1 MQRRRLLTLSLAGL
15 AAASVP
21 AAAQAYP
28 QRPVRIIVPY
38 PAGQGSDIF
47 ARRIAQRL
55 QDQLRQA
62 FVVENRPGAG
72 GNIGA
77 AAAARAE
84 PDGYTLLWGTN
95 ATHAANEFLYAS
107 MPFDPVRDFAPVIG
121 VVRLGMVLS
130 ATQASALNAVPDIL
144 AAARARPGQISVGL
158 PSTTAR
164 AVLEIL
170 RQTAAVDLMPVPY
183 PGSGQALTGLLRGDV
198 QLLLDTVTGS
208 SAAIHARQIK
218 PLAVSLGR
226 RSESLPEVPTFTEAG
241 VDLAA
246 DAWNALY
253 APRGTSADVVRALN
267 AAVNA
272 ALAEPE
278 LRQTLIRDGAE
289 PLGGTPAELEAMMQ
303 RDRGIWGP
311 AIRSLGLT
319 AQ

>member
-1 MQRRRLLTLSLAGL
+1 MRRRLLTLSLLSL
-15 AAASVP
+15 AVAPVRAF
-21 AAAQAYP
+21 AQGYP
-28 QRPVRIIVPY
+28 GRPVRIIVPY
-38 PAGQGSDIF
+38 QAGQGSDIF
-47 ARRIAQRL
+47 ARRIAQHL
-55 QDQLRQA
+55 QEQLRQP

-72 GNIGA
+72 GNIGT

-130 ATQASALNAVPDIL
+130 AAQSSALNGIPDVL
-144 AAARARPGQISVGL
+144 AAARARPGQLSVGL

-164 AVLEIL
+164 AVLEML
-170 RQTAAVDLMPVPY
+170 RQTAAIDLTPIPY

-208 SAAIHARQIK
+208 AAAIGARQIR

-226 RSESLPEVPTFTEAG
+226 RSGSLPEVPTFGEAG
-241 VDLAA
+241 VALEA

-253 APRGTSADVVRALN
+253 APRGTPAEIIRALN

-272 ALAEPE
+272 ALADQE
-278 LRQTLIRDGAE
+278 LRATLIRDGAE
-289 PLGGTPAELEAMMQ
+289 PLGGTPADLEAMMR
-303 RDRGIWGP
+303 RDRATWGP